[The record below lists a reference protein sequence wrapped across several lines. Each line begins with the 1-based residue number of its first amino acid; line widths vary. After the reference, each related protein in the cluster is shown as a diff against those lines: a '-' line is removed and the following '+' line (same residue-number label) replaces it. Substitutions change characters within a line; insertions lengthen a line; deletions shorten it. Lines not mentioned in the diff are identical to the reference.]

1 LLKTERDGLQAQTA
15 ALKDQ
20 VVTLKGVPAF
30 LATALLAL
38 FTADDMTHIVS
49 AIAAPDARTLY
60 FELQQRAVTGDK
72 PIPIDSQTFLA
83 GLAVLKTALGE
94 QRVAALFAA
103 LNIDLVAGR
112 YINP

>member
-1 LLKTERDGLQAQTA
+1 LGGERVGEFIPRVGKPLRRALQIIESQAWAVQG
-15 ALKDQ
+15 D
-20 VVTLKGVPAF
+20 
-30 LATALLAL
+30 
-38 FTADDMTHIVS
+38 
-49 AIAAPDARTLY
+49 IAAPDARTLY

-94 QRVAALFAA
+94 QRVAVLFAA